1 MKKILNTIFLATFL
15 FAAACSDG
23 YDDTRIKKDLDDVG
37 QILDELEQA
46 VDGLRTQMDALTQ
59 LINSSFVSL
68 ISTDAEGNYVIT
80 YIDRGGESRT
90 LTLATQKEVVTLPIV
105 GIAKDEDG
113 VWYWRQT
120 SDNGET
126 YEWIL
131 VDGEKVPAG
140 GEKPEV
146 GIDAEGFWTVNGKP
160 ITDAKGNKVLA
171 DDVSNILFKEA
182 YVDEKT
188 GEAVFIL
195 ADGTELRLQMFE
207 ALSVS
212 FDSPTY
218 TAVRTM
224 PRK

>member
-90 LTLATQKEVVTLPIV
+90 LTLATQKEVVTLPII

-146 GIDAEGFWTVNGKP
+146 CIAAEGFWTVNG
-160 ITDAKGNKVLA
+160 
-171 DDVSNILFKEA
+171 
-182 YVDEKT
+182 
-188 GEAVFIL
+188 
-195 ADGTELRLQMFE
+195 
-207 ALSVS
+207 
-212 FDSPTY
+212 
-218 TAVRTM
+218 
-224 PRK
+224 

>member
-171 DDVSNILFKEA
+171 NDVSNI
-182 YVDEKT
+182 
-188 GEAVFIL
+188 
-195 ADGTELRLQMFE
+195 RLTWTKRP
-207 ALSVS
+207 AKPSS
-212 FDSPTY
+212 FSPTAPNCACRCLRRCPFRS
-218 TAVRTM
+218 TRRPTRPFRTM

>member
-1 MKKILNTIFLATFL
+1 M
-15 FAAACSDG
+15 
-23 YDDTRIKKDLDDVG
+23 
-37 QILDELEQA
+37 
-46 VDGLRTQMDALTQ
+46 
-59 LINSSFVSL
+59 
-68 ISTDAEGNYVIT
+68 
-80 YIDRGGESRT
+80 
-90 LTLATQKEVVTLPIV
+90 TLPII

-160 ITDAKGNKVLA
+160 ITDAKGDKVLA

-182 YVDEKT
+182 YVDER
-188 GEAVFIL
+188 L
-195 ADGTELRLQMFE
+195 AKPC
-207 ALSVS
+207 S
-212 FDSPTY
+212 FSPTAPNCACRCLRRCPFRS
-218 TAVRTM
+218 TRRPTRPFRTM
-224 PRK
+224 RRK

>member
-1 MKKILNTIFLATFL
+1 M
-15 FAAACSDG
+15 
-23 YDDTRIKKDLDDVG
+23 
-37 QILDELEQA
+37 
-46 VDGLRTQMDALTQ
+46 
-59 LINSSFVSL
+59 SL

-146 GIDAEGFWTVNGKP
+146 GIDAEASG
-160 ITDAKGNKVLA
+160 
-171 DDVSNILFKEA
+171 
-182 YVDEKT
+182 
-188 GEAVFIL
+188 
-195 ADGTELRLQMFE
+195 R
-207 ALSVS
+207 
-212 FDSPTY
+212 
-218 TAVRTM
+218 
-224 PRK
+224 

>member
-105 GIAKDEDG
+105 GIAQG
-113 VWYWRQT
+113 RGRRV
-120 SDNGET
+120 
-126 YEWIL
+126 
-131 VDGEKVPAG
+131 
-140 GEKPEV
+140 
-146 GIDAEGFWTVNGKP
+146 
-160 ITDAKGNKVLA
+160 VLA
-171 DDVSNILFKEA
+171 PD
-182 YVDEKT
+182 
-188 GEAVFIL
+188 
-195 ADGTELRLQMFE
+195 LRQRRDLRMDTRGRRE
-207 ALSVS
+207 GS
-212 FDSPTY
+212 
-218 TAVRTM
+218 R
-224 PRK
+224 RR

>member
-90 LTLATQKEVVTLPIV
+90 LTLATQK
-105 GIAKDEDG
+105 G
-113 VWYWRQT
+113 WR
-120 SDNGET
+120 G
-126 YEWIL
+126 
-131 VDGEKVPAG
+131 
-140 GEKPEV
+140 
-146 GIDAEGFWTVNGKP
+146 
-160 ITDAKGNKVLA
+160 
-171 DDVSNILFKEA
+171 
-182 YVDEKT
+182 
-188 GEAVFIL
+188 
-195 ADGTELRLQMFE
+195 
-207 ALSVS
+207 
-212 FDSPTY
+212 
-218 TAVRTM
+218 
-224 PRK
+224 